1 MVKFRYTEAMSN
13 VTRLVRLVTHSCLN
27 RQAVVTQTGDVPQIG
42 TPLIYT
48 VKPIVEPFRIT
59 HLILP
64 I

>member
-13 VTRLVRLVTHSCLN
+13 VTRLVRLVTHSYLN
-27 RQAVVTQTGDVPQIG
+27 RQAVVTQTRDVPQIG

-48 VKPIVEPFRIT
+48 VTLIVEPFRIT

>member
-13 VTRLVRLVTHSCLN
+13 VTRLVRLVTYSYLN
-27 RQAVVTQTGDVPQIG
+27 RQAVATQTRDVPQIG

-48 VKPIVEPFRIT
+48 VTPSVEPIRIT